1 MLFRSHDVM
10 HDDLAL
16 IMAELSA
23 GGDWAKA
30 AAPRPTI
37 EDKDRKLNETP
48 DLELGTGRKKTKYK
62 MDLVPPTLIVARY
75 FAEEQAR
82 VDEANAELEA
92 ATAAVTE
99 HAEEHGAD
107 EGVLAE
113 ATNDKGAYTKQLVNA
128 VIKAAKLAHDGEA
141 LDVAR
146 DALALVQAEASLKR
160 IAKRDQAALDEMTLR
175 KYGDLTDDEVK
186 SIVLDDK
193 WHAAIA
199 AKIDGEV
206 NALTLALVAR
216 IRQLGGRYAETVA
229 DLDAELAKL
238 EGKVVD
244 HLVNMGV
251 TR

>member
-1 MLFRSHDVM
+1 
-10 HDDLAL
+10 
-16 IMAELSA
+16 MAELSA

-37 EDKDRKLNETP
+37 EDKERKLNETP

-62 MDLVPPTLIVARY
+62 MDLVPPSLIVARY

-82 VDEANAELEA
+82 VDEVNAELEA
-92 ATAAVTE
+92 ATTAVTQ
-99 HAEEHGAD
+99 HAEEHGTD
-107 EGVLAE
+107 EGVLAD

-128 VIKAAKLAHDGEA
+128 VIKAAKLAHDEET

-146 DALALVQAEASLKR
+146 DALALIDAEASLKR

-175 KYGDLTDDEVK
+175 KYGDLTGDEVK

-199 AKIDGEV
+199 TKIDGEV
-206 NALTLALVAR
+206 NALTLTLVAR
-216 IRQLGGRYAETVA
+216 VQQLGERYAETVG
-229 DLDAELAKL
+229 DLDANLEELEAKVA
-238 EGKVVD
+238 G
-244 HLVNMGV
+244 HLAAMGV
-251 TR
+251 ES